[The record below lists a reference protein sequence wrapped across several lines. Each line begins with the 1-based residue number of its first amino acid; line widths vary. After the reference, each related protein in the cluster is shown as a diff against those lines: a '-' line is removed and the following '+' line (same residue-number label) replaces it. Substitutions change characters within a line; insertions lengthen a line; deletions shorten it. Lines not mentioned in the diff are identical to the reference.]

1 MSRGPGVSNQ
11 SSFDTQPPA
20 PRDATVRHMLHLPPV
35 TLVAIDTA
43 YHALTRAALADC
55 LRAVEFGKV
64 AVWSE
69 DLDTVPTEAW
79 VNHGWSFYQISKDE
93 CRTTDDWSHLLWYR
107 VPEKVTTTHA
117 LIIQYDSWIIN
128 PAQWSDD
135 WLQYDYIGAPWWY
148 ADGSPNVGNGGFSL
162 RSKRLMDH
170 LAKYRTAYPLVHPED
185 DALCRRYGPA
195 LAWEGF
201 RFAPP
206 EVAARFSFERSY
218 PRDWVPFG
226 FHGQFNWPLVL
237 SPAQIEARLALA
249 PPKLQDH
256 VHHAQMREV
265 QAGMHVHP

>member
-1 MSRGPGVSNQ
+1 
-11 SSFDTQPPA
+11 
-20 PRDATVRHMLHLPPV
+20 MLHLPHV

-55 LRAVEFGKV
+55 LRAATFGDV
-64 AVWSE
+64 LLVSDDCDALCPAGFSDFQGINIDRTDVQS
-69 DLDTVPTEAW
+69 TE
-79 VNHGWSFYQISKDE
+79 
-93 CRTTDDWSHLLWYR
+93 DWSSELWYDIPPFIR
-107 VPEKVTTTHA
+107 TTHA

-128 PAQWSDD
+128 PRQWSDD

-148 ADGSPNVGNGGFSL
+148 NDEHNVGNGGFSL

-170 LAKYRTAYPLVHPED
+170 LAKYRTAYPLTHPED

-201 RFAPP
+201 RFAPQ
-206 EVAARFSFERSY
+206 EVAARFSFERTH
-218 PRDWVPFG
+218 PDTVLPFG

-237 SPAQIEARLALA
+237 TPEQIEARLALA

-256 VHHAQMREV
+256 IHHAQMREV
-265 QAGMHVHP
+265 QAQMGSR